1 MARKMKDSG
10 TTWLDKIPEDWG
22 LSKINSIYELR
33 MQKVSDRDYLPLSVT
48 MNGVVPQLDTA
59 AKTNAH
65 DDRKLVRKGDF
76 VINSRSDRRGSCGV
90 SKYDGS
96 VSLINTVMKPRNEM
110 NPGYYNWLFHTTQ
123 FADEFYKWGHGIV
136 DDLWTTNWQDMK
148 HIDIPVPSLPEQKKI
163 ADYLNKIV
171 PEIDSLSSDIQSQII
186 ILEDYKKSI
195 IAEAVTKGLN
205 PDVEMK
211 DSGIEWIGTI
221 PQNWNGIKLKYVVE
235 KIGDIDHYM
244 PETQLDGIP
253 YVMTGDLKDLASEI
267 DFEKCKKV
275 SREDFLKLSNKI
287 QTHFGDIILARYATI
302 GTTSYVD
309 VNKVFLVSYSCVT
322 IKPTFFL
329 KGKFLFYYTK
339 TSSFIE
345 ELKKYT
351 NSNTQGNVGIDSL
364 YQAEIV
370 LPSIEEQCS
379 IIAYL
384 DGKCAEIDGTI
395 KEKRKQLETLEQ
407 YKKSLIYEYVTGKRE
422 VADNNG

>member
-65 DDRKLVRKGDF
+65 DDRKLVKKGDF

-96 VSLINTVMKPRNEM
+96 VSLIYTVMKPRNEM

-163 ADYLNKIV
+163 ADYLNRIV

-195 IAEAVTKGLN
+195 ITEAVTKGLN

-211 DSGIEWIGTI
+211 DSGIEWIGAI

-244 PETQLDGIP
+244 PETQLEGIP

-275 SREDFLKLSNKI
+275 SCEDFLKLSNKI

-309 VNKVFLVSYSCVT
+309 VNKAFLVSYSCVT

-345 ELKKYT
+345 QLKKYT

-407 YKKSLIYEYVTGKRE
+407 YKKSWIYEYVTGKRE